1 MEYFATHTYM
11 AREYKRAIAANETEM
26 DWMIIG
32 ESNNNPRS
40 SSWAQSDYK
49 DSSDVTGDGDDMDY
63 FGDI

>member
-1 MEYFATHTYM
+1 M